1 MQESP
6 KSNVRGLFTS
16 RASDRRLF
24 DRIHSVTAAH
34 IRGNR
39 LLMELY
45 APGPLLPLPWLQTL
59 TCVVKNGDALAGVAK
74 VEKILRHDDGHIVV
88 VTEPF
93 KAAVNEDAP
102 RREAGSFL
110 KITTASGLE
119 RVEPLTPLLQAK
131 P

>member
-1 MQESP
+1 MQKTNP
-6 KSNVRGLFTS
+6 SNVRGLFTS

-59 TCVVKNGDALAGVAK
+59 TCVVKNGDAQTGVAK
-74 VEKILRHDDGHIVV
+74 VEKILKHDDGHIVV

-93 KAAVNEDAP
+93 KAAVNEDTP
-102 RREAGSFL
+102 RREAGPFL

-119 RVEPLTPLLQAK
+119 RFEPLAPLLQAK

>member
-1 MQESP
+1 MQE
-6 KSNVRGLFTS
+6 KNQSNVRGLFTS
-16 RASDRRLF
+16 RTTDQRLF
-24 DRIHSVTAAH
+24 GRILSVTAAH
-34 IRGNR
+34 IRCNR
-39 LLMELY
+39 LLMELH

-59 TCVVKNGDALAGVAK
+59 TCVVRNGDDLTGVAK
-74 VEKILRHDDGHIVV
+74 VEKIMRHNDGYIVV

-93 KAAVNEDAP
+93 KAAVKEDT

-119 RVEPLTPLLQAK
+119 RVEPLIQLLQAK